1 MLNVLWAAF
10 LTLAFVCGAV
20 TGRLSE
26 VSAALTEGAAGAVT
40 LAIGIAGLMCFWSG
54 IMELMQQSG
63 LTHII
68 ARFLMPVLRP
78 LFGKASEDSE
88 AMQAVNA
95 NVTANLLGLSNAA
108 TPLGLRAAS
117 RLHKLSG
124 SDTASDAVLTL
135 IVLNSASIQLVP
147 STVAAVRAACGA
159 QEPFD
164 IMLPVWG
171 ASVVSV
177 ATALL
182 LCRAGRAVFPVFI
195 EGAKKGMQTAVGIL
209 PTMIGMLTAVYM
221 LRASGAIDL
230 ASAWLAPLFHLLG
243 IPQECVPLAL
253 LKPISGGGGLALGS
267 ELIRTAGPDSYVGRV
282 AAVMLG
288 SSETSIYTIGLYAGH
303 LGLKRT
309 RYAIPAALCADLAA
323 FMMSAALADKLFPI
337 C

>member
-10 LTLAFVCGAV
+10 LALAFVCGAV

-63 LTHII
+63 LMHII
-68 ARFLMPVLRP
+68 ARLLMPVLRP

-88 AMQAVNA
+88 AMQAVSA

-182 LCRAGRAVFPVFI
+182 LCRAGRAVFP
-195 EGAKKGMQTAVGIL
+195 
-209 PTMIGMLTAVYM
+209 
-221 LRASGAIDL
+221 
-230 ASAWLAPLFHLLG
+230 
-243 IPQECVPLAL
+243 
-253 LKPISGGGGLALGS
+253 S
-267 ELIRTAGPDSYVGRV
+267 E
-282 AAVMLG
+282 
-288 SSETSIYTIGLYAGH
+288 
-303 LGLKRT
+303 K
-309 RYAIPAALCADLAA
+309 ADYQ
-323 FMMSAALADKLFPI
+323 K
-337 C
+337 

>member
-10 LTLAFVCGAV
+10 LALAFVCGAV

-88 AMQAVNA
+88 AMQAVSA

-164 IMLPVWG
+164 IMLPVWD
-171 ASVVSV
+171 
-177 ATALL
+177 
-182 LCRAGRAVFPVFI
+182 
-195 EGAKKGMQTAVGIL
+195 
-209 PTMIGMLTAVYM
+209 
-221 LRASGAIDL
+221 ASGAIDL

>member
-1 MLNVLWAAF
+1 MQF
-10 LTLAFVCGAV
+10 F
-20 TGRLSE
+20 RL
-26 VSAALTEGAAGAVT
+26 
-40 LAIGIAGLMCFWSG
+40 
-54 IMELMQQSG
+54 
-63 LTHII
+63 
-68 ARFLMPVLRP
+68 RRLRI
-78 LFGKASEDSE
+78 K
-88 AMQAVNA
+88 
-95 NVTANLLGLSNAA
+95 
-108 TPLGLRAAS
+108 
-117 RLHKLSG
+117 
-124 SDTASDAVLTL
+124 
-135 IVLNSASIQLVP
+135 NS
-147 STVAAVRAACGA
+147 AACGLRKEGYA
-159 QEPFD
+159 LQTIQAAVVPF
-164 IMLPVWG
+164 
-171 ASVVSV
+171 
-177 ATALL
+177 LL
-182 LCRAGRAVFPVFI
+182 AFT
-195 EGAKKGMQTAVGIL
+195 AKKGMQTAVGIL